1 MLSNSKLGFGLMR
14 LPKDESGSIDLSQ
27 AQTMVDHFMNSGFTY
42 FDTAYAYAGSENAI
56 RETLVKKYPRTSF
69 TLADKLPAWKL
80 KNEEDV
86 KRIFN
91 ESLEAAGVDYF
102 DFYLLHSVEEK
113 HLPTYEKL
121 GTFEFLKEMKA
132 QRKIRHIGFSY
143 HDGPELLEKTLT
155 DHLELE
161 FVQLQLNYL
170 DWENGVIQSRSNY
183 EVAKKF
189 DKPIIVMEPIKGG
202 TLASLPPESEKI
214 RQQNI
219 AQTSAPALA
228 LRFLAEKDGIM
239 TILSADT
246 IPCTKCRY
254 CVPGCPMHISIPDL
268 FTAWNSEQLY
278 GKNARYQT
286 YYEKYANASNPA
298 SACIACGRF
307 LRYDED
313 KERGMIMK
321 LHYKGKYNLDPET
334 LPAALHKEGAV
345 QFKEAGST
353 RELGKQANIIAVVLL
368 ILLFIPI
375 GFLRLID
382 LDGFGFWI
390 GILLSLVCAVPHEI
404 IHALCFREDVY
415 LYTNLKQSM
424 LFVIGTEPMSKAR
437 FVFMSVLPSL
447 VFGLIPYLIGLFIPH
462 CAILLGLGWSSIS
475 MGAGDYINIYHAL
488 TQMPKGAKTYMSG
501 FHSWWYMPEE
511 NGE

>member
-14 LPKDESGSIDLSQ
+14 LPKDESGSIDLPQ
-27 AQTMVDHFMNSGFTY
+27 VQTMVDHFMNSGFTY

-80 KNEEDV
+80 KNKEDV

-113 HLPTYEKL
+113 HLPTYERL
-121 GTFEFLKEMKA
+121 GAFEFLKEMKA
-132 QRKIRHIGFSY
+132 QGKISHIGFSY
-143 HDGPELLEKTLT
+143 HDGPELLAKILT
-155 DHLELE
+155 DHPELE

-170 DWENGVIQSRSNY
+170 DWENGVIQSRRNY

-202 TLASLPPESEKI
+202 TLASLPPEAEKI
-214 RQQNI
+214 CQQNI

-239 TILSADT
+239 TILSGMSAPEQMTENAETMKFPAPLSEAEKKAVKEITGAILSADT

-286 YYEKYANASNPA
+286 YYEKYANAGNPA
-298 SACIACGRF
+298 SACIACGQC
-307 LRYDED
+307 
-313 KERGMIMK
+313 ERVCPQ
-321 LHYKGKYNLDPET
+321 H
-334 LPAALHKEGAV
+334 
-345 QFKEAGST
+345 
-353 RELGKQANIIAVVLL
+353 
-368 ILLFIPI
+368 
-375 GFLRLID
+375 
-382 LDGFGFWI
+382 
-390 GILLSLVCAVPHEI
+390 LSI
-404 IHALCFREDVY
+404 IH
-415 LYTNLKQSM
+415 
-424 LFVIGTEPMSKAR
+424 
-437 FVFMSVLPSL
+437 
-447 VFGLIPYLIGLFIPH
+447 
-462 CAILLGLGWSSIS
+462 LLEKVSESF
-475 MGAGDYINIYHAL
+475 DR
-488 TQMPKGAKTYMSG
+488 
-501 FHSWWYMPEE
+501 
-511 NGE
+511 